1 MSTHN
6 KIPKDT
12 VEELHSTFWD
22 AQSDLDETLQKAG
35 SVKDLLALTAQKEK
49 IFEEALTTAYNK
61 GVEVGRMEERNKL
74 WIEFEEERKRHDVF
88 VDAIACKS
96 LEDFMKW
103 KEDRKATLTDKQV
116 SL

>member
-1 MSTHN
+1 M
-6 KIPKDT
+6 PKDT
-12 VEELHSTFWD
+12 VEEKMEEFRKFFDWADSANGKEVLRWQVMYGCTP
-22 AQSDLDETLQKAG
+22 E
-35 SVKDLLALTAQKEK
+35 LLLNEIEQ
-49 IFEEALTTAYNK
+49 ALTTAYNK

-96 LEDFMKW
+96 LEDFTKW